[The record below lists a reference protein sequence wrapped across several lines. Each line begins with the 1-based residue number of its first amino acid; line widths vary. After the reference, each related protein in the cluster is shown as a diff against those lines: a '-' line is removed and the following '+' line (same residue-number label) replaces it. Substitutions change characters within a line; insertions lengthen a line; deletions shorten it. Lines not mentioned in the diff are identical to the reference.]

1 MSIEIE
7 RALISGASAGIGAEF
22 ARQLAVRNVAL
33 VLVARRRERLE
44 RLAAELDVDV
54 EVLPADLTDPGE
66 RAAVER
72 RLAASDAPVD
82 LLVNSAGFGT
92 FGDFHEADP
101 DQQVEMVELN
111 AVALLRLMRAALGQ
125 QVPRGRGGV
134 INIGSTAGFQPTPHG
149 ATYGA
154 TKALVRSLTEA
165 VAEEMRGEPVR
176 VMLLAPGFTDTEF
189 QEVGGVAGTTVPDA
203 MRMSA
208 EKVVATALRDF
219 ARGRTVCV
227 PGVLHATGALS
238 ADVVPSAV
246 SRRIAGYLYRRFG
259 DFR

>member
-22 ARQLAVRNVAL
+22 ARQLAARNVAL

-44 RLAAELDVDV
+44 RLGAELDVDV

-72 RLAASDAPVD
+72 RLAASDAAID
-82 LLVNSAGFGT
+82 LLVNSAGFGS
-92 FGDFHEADP
+92 FGDFHEADV
-101 DQQVEMVELN
+101 DQQAEMVELN

-125 QVPRGRGGV
+125 QVPRGRGAV
-134 INIGSTAGFQPTPHG
+134 INIGSIAGFQPTPHG

-165 VAEEMRGEPVR
+165 VAEEVRSQPVR
-176 VMLLAPGFTDTEF
+176 VMLLAPGFTETEF
-189 QEVGGVAGTTVPDA
+189 QSVGGVADTTVPTA
-203 MRMSA
+203 LRMSA
-208 EKVVATALRDF
+208 EKVVATALRDL

-227 PGVLHATGALS
+227 PGPFNAAGAIS
-238 ADVVPSAV
+238 ADVAPSAL
-246 SRRIAGYLYRRFG
+246 SRRVAAFLYRRFG
-259 DFR
+259 DLG